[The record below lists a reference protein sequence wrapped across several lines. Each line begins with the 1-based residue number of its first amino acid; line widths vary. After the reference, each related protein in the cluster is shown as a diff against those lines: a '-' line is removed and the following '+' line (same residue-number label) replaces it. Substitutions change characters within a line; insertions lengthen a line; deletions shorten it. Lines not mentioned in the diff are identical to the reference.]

1 MAVFKCKMCGGELN
15 LIEDTTVCECE
26 YCGTTQTVP
35 SADNEKKM
43 NLFNRANRLRFANEF
58 DKAAGVFESIVAEFP
73 EEAEAYW
80 GLVLCKYGIEYV
92 DDPATAKK
100 VPTCHRTSY
109 DGIFEDDNFQMA
121 LEYADAIANRVY
133 REEAKEIDRLQKAIL
148 EVAEKEEPFDVFIC
162 YKETAEDG
170 QRTKDSV
177 LAQDMYDALTA
188 KGYKVF
194 FSRISLEDKLG
205 QEYEPYI
212 FAALNSARVMLA
224 VGTKYEYFN
233 AVWVKNEWARFLELI
248 KKDKSKVLIP
258 CYCDIDAYDMPL
270 EFKNLQG
277 QDMSKVG
284 FIQDLVRGVEK
295 IIPLGKGA
303 EKIDSQAAP
312 SASSSNVASLLE
324 RTELFLEDEEWKS
337 AKEYCDKVLDIE
349 PRNATA
355 YLYQTCAN
363 YCKQN
368 AKDLISIEDDFENSD
383 SFKKAYR
390 FADDNLK
397 HSLDEI
403 ITNAT
408 QHRTEAEKC
417 RQQKKEEQ
425 KRKQETKREK
435 LKSVRKVFNSSRNII
450 ACSYRYR
457 IGLKTDGSVEIR
469 TERDDGRE
477 CITKWTNIVS
487 LACAKHSALIA
498 GLKSNGHV
506 EAYGNINVSYWE
518 NIIAVACGE
527 HHIVG
532 VRSDGSVTATGP
544 NDSGECTVGN
554 WSDIVAVACGEF
566 HTVGLKADGRVVA
579 TGRNFDGQC
588 NVSDWTDIVAIDCG
602 SECTVGLKSN
612 GRVVATGRNHDGRCS
627 VSGWTDIVAV
637 ACGDFHTVGLKADGT
652 VVATRGQEFDLKDI
666 ISVSCGRFTT
676 MFVDIDGNVNSGW
689 KLFNDENELLDM
701 AKTAE
706 KARLDSI
713 ICMAKSKMIHD
724 DIPSCEEAIKLLSLI
739 PNWKDAKKQIQNCEQ
754 KIIKLKEEEKERKE
768 RRSRNV
774 CQHCG
779 GEFKGLLTKKC
790 MQCGKG
796 KDY

>member
-194 FSRISLEDKLG
+194 FSRITLEDKLG

-233 AVWVKNEWARFLELI
+233 AVWVKNEWSRFLELI

-295 IIPLGKGA
+295 IIPLKKEP
-303 EKIDSQAAP
+303 EKADAQVVQV
-312 SASSSNVASLLE
+312 ASGPNVASLLE
-324 RTELFLEDEEWKS
+324 RAEMFLEDKAWNS
-337 AKEYCDKVLDIE
+337 AKEYCEKVLDID
-349 PRNATA
+349 P
-355 YLYQTCAN
+355 
-363 YCKQN
+363 KN
-368 AKDLISIEDDFENSD
+368 AKAFLYRACAENEQRTLKDLVKLDEKFEDSD
-383 SFKKAYR
+383 SIKKAYR

-397 HSLDEI
+397 QVLDI
-403 ITNAT
+403 I
-408 QHRTEAEKC
+408 RLEVKAEKED
-417 RQQKKEEQ
+417 RRIKFAQKAQ
-425 KRKQETKREK
+425 A
-435 LKSVRKVFNSSRNII
+435 LKHIMENFNSSNIALI
-450 ACSYRYR
+450 ACGNNHT
-457 IGLKTDGSVEIR
+457 IGLREDGSVVATGSNEG
-469 TERDDGRE
+469 GR
-477 CITKWTNIVS
+477 CNVSKWTSIVS
-487 LACAKHSALIA
+487 
-498 GLKSNGHV
+498 
-506 EAYGNINVSYWE
+506 
-518 NIIAVACGE
+518 VACGNN
-527 HHIVG
+527 H
-532 VRSDGSVTATGP
+532 
-544 NDSGECTVGN
+544 TVGLMAN
-554 WSDIVAVACGEF
+554 GNVVAVGCKNLDQCHISGWTDIVAVACGDESTVGLMAYGGVETTDSF
-566 HTVGLKADGRVVA
+566 RCNVSGWTGIKAVACGNNHIVGLRVDGRVVAAGFNHSGQCSVSSWTDIVSVACGYDHTIGLKADGRVVA
-579 TGRNFDGQC
+579 TGKNEYGQC
-588 NVSDWTDIVAIDCG
+588 N
-602 SECTVGLKSN
+602 
-612 GRVVATGRNHDGRCS
+612 

-637 ACGDFHTVGLKADGT
+637 ACGESHTVGLKADGS
-652 VVATRGQEFDLKDI
+652 VVATGKNEYGRC
-666 ISVSCGRFTT
+666 SVSGWTDIVEVACGQSHTVGLRA
-676 MFVDIDGNVNSGW
+676 DGSVVAKGNNEKGQCNVEKW
-689 KLFNDENELLDM
+689 KLFDDENQL
-701 AKTAE
+701 
-706 KARLDSI
+706 R
-713 ICMAKSKMIHD
+713 KMIEKRTTY
-724 DIPSCEEAIKLLSLI
+724 IEEARKQEEAQRKL
-739 PNWKDAKKQIQNCEQ
+739 AA
-754 KIIKLKEEEKERKE
+754 E
-768 RRSRNV
+768 RRSCNV

-779 GEFKGLLTKKC
+779 GEFKGMLIKKC
-790 MQCGKG
+790 TQCGKG